1 MKRFIVV
8 FFVLLLPSFALCDS
22 KEMYIEGVTLRI
34 GMTKDEARA
43 ALLKSNLDV
52 KPMGDS
58 GGYSI
63 GSATG
68 PPYEHYGSFSFDKND
83 RINWLS
89 RSWGAFGGAQA
100 VSLGKSLYNCLSK
113 HEGKGFILTTGQG
126 SQPGLAITSIRLSSA
141 DGTEILLILS
151 DRVSSQYE
159 NSVGV
164 QEILNA
170 K

>member
-34 GMTKDEARA
+34 GMTKDEART

-68 PPYEHYGSFSFDKND
+68 PPYEHYGSFSFDKNE
-83 RINWLS
+83 RINWIS
-89 RSWGAFGGAQA
+89 REWGSFKGSQV
-100 VSLGKSLYNCLSK
+100 VSLGKTLYNCLNK
-113 HEGKGFILTTGQG
+113 HDGKGFILTTDYG
-126 SQPGLAITSIRLSSA
+126 SQPGFAITSIRLSSA
-141 DGTEILLILS
+141 DGTEILISIS
-151 DRVSSQYE
+151 DSPKYG
-159 NSVGV
+159 NGVGIH
-164 QEILNA
+164 ESLRA